1 MVNLTID
8 NKNIQAEEGQTL
20 LEVARQ
26 NGIPIPT
33 LCYHESLEAQGA
45 CRLCSV
51 EVKDGNR
58 SKVVTSCLFP
68 AAEGLVVDTK
78 SERVMNVRRTVM
90 QLLLAEAPES
100 LQLLAMAE
108 EMGIKPEPRFK
119 KNEDGNKCILCRMC
133 VQTCEKIV
141 GVSAIGLSYRGPDK
155 RVGTPFREPSQ
166 VCIGCGACAYVC
178 PTGHIEMHESP
189 SGDVRTIWDRDFKM
203 AACKVCGRYFAPEDQ
218 LKYISAKTGVP
229 MEELMVCSS
238 CR

>member
-20 LEVARQ
+20 LEVAQQ

-58 SKVVTSCLFP
+58 SKVVASCLFP
-68 AAEGLVVDTK
+68 VAEGLVVDTK

-90 QLLLAEAPES
+90 QLLLAEAPSS
-100 LQLLAMAE
+100 LQLLAMAQ

-119 KNEDGNKCILCRMC
+119 KNEDGNKCILCRQC

-155 RVGTPFREPSQ
+155 KVGTPFMELSN

-178 PTGHIEMHESP
+178 PTGHIEMHTSP
-189 SGDVRTIWDRDFKM
+189 SGDVRTIWGRDFKM
-203 AACKVCGRYFAPEDQ
+203 ATCKVCGLYFAPEDQ
-218 LKYISAKTGVP
+218 LKYISAKAGVP
-229 MEELMVCSS
+229 MEDLMVCSS

>member
-8 NKNIQAEEGQTL
+8 NKNIQAEEGQTI

-33 LCYHESLEAQGA
+33 LCYHESLEPQGA

-58 SKVVTSCLFP
+58 SKVVASCLVP
-68 AAEGLVVDTK
+68 VAEGLVVNTK
-78 SERVMNVRRTVM
+78 SERAMNVRKTVI
-90 QLLLAEAPES
+90 QLLLAEAPGS
-100 LQLLAMAE
+100 LQLLALAE

-119 KNEDGNKCILCRMC
+119 KNEEDNKCILCRQC

-178 PTGHIEMHESP
+178 PTGHIEMHTSP
-189 SGDVRTIWDRDFKM
+189 SGDVRTIWGRDFKM
-203 AACKVCGRYFAPEDQ
+203 AACKVCGRYFAPVDQ
-218 LKYISAKTGVP
+218 LKYFSEKTGVP
-229 MEELMVCSS
+229 IEELMVCPS